1 MKTKKIIAAAIA
13 AALFVCMLA
22 LPAFAAET
30 GTTSTS
36 GTTIPESTEITAEEE
51 PHGEASWV
59 VGSEK
64 KYGNFDEAV
73 KALSDT
79 GGTITLLSD
88 AHLTGTAVI
97 TGNISVNGDYMLYIE
112 ADAYIF
118 EGASVVLNCNVNL
131 TSGNKV
137 ENSGTLYVKCVAN
150 KICDGTYSGNEIQKL
165 HHWNSGSV
173 DVEPTYEKEGSI
185 KYVCFDC
192 LGTKSESLP
201 KLIKRNTSDIITL
214 VFILAIAGLAV
225 ICIAGMTA
233 TGIYNKKHATG
244 VSSESQGEQ

>member
-1 MKTKKIIAAAIA
+1 MKIKKIIAAAVA
-13 AALFVCMLA
+13 AVLAACMFSFS
-22 LPAFAAET
+22 AFAAES

-36 GTTIPESTEITAEEE
+36 GATYVTSTGITSSEE

-73 KALSDT
+73 KALSET

-88 AHLTGTAVI
+88 AHLTETRVI
-97 TGNISVNGDYMLYIE
+97 TKNISVNGDYTLYIE

-118 EGASVVLNCNVNL
+118 EGASVVLNCSVYI
-131 TSGNKV
+131 TAGKTV
-137 ENSGTLYVKCVAN
+137 ENSGTIYIKCVAD
-150 KICDGTYSGNEIQKL
+150 KICDGTYSGNEIRQL

-173 DVEPTYEKEGSI
+173 DVEPTYEKEGAI

-192 LGTKSESLP
+192 FETRFESLP
-201 KLIKRNTSDIITL
+201 KLIKRNTSDIISLIFIFAIMGL
-214 VFILAIAGLAV
+214 VV

-233 TGIYNKKHATG
+233 TRIYNKKHKAG
-244 VSSESQGEQ
+244 DVSENLDEQ